1 MATVDYRQAA
11 RKAAYL
17 AIVIT
22 IIAVLPLI
30 NLNPHM
36 DLRVLMV
43 LDAPIFL
50 LMEPT
55 SNWPVWVSRVV
66 GVLAQF
72 MWVWLWTFVVWLIV
86 LRSNRTHGI

>member
-50 LMEPT
+50 LMGADEQLARLGLAGGR
-55 SNWPVWVSRVV
+55 RVGTIHV
-66 GVLAQF
+66 GLA
-72 MWVWLWTFVVWLIV
+72 VDIRCLV
-86 LRSNRTHGI
+86 NRIAI